1 MNKINFTKEH
11 LATLRSNIADLII
24 DGAIINGPMGQS
36 YDGFS
41 LMNTLSIKSLASL
54 SAYIGKKKADLSVED
69 VWIENPNAEEVKRL
83 QFIKETISLIIG
95 YKRKQQE
102 LADNAREKAR
112 LEKQITELEES
123 QKTPAELLAELKAK
137 AAALDD

>member
-11 LATLRSNIADLII
+11 LDKLRSNIADLII
-24 DGAIINGPMGQS
+24 DGVIVNGPMGQS

-41 LMNTLSIKSLASL
+41 LMNTLSIKSLSAL
-54 SAYIGKKKADLSVED
+54 SAYVGKRKADLSVED
-69 VWIENPNAEEVKRL
+69 EWVENPNSKEIKEL
-83 QFIKETISLIIG
+83 QFIQDTISLIIG

-112 LEKQITELEES
+112 LEKQIAELEES

-137 AAALDD
+137 AAALDE

>member
-24 DGAIINGPMGQS
+24 DGVIINGPMGQS

-41 LMNTLSIKSLASL
+41 LMNTLSIKSLVSL

-69 VWIENPNAEEVKRL
+69 EWIENPNTEEVKRL
-83 QFIKETISLIIG
+83 QFIMETISLIIG

-112 LEKQITELEES
+112 LEKQIAELEES